1 MLILLPPSEGKTA
14 PRSGRPVAL
23 DSLTRPE
30 LTPGRERIMDALVD
44 LCSGGDRERARGVLG
59 LGPGQ
64 DGELDRNAGLRTAP
78 AGPAAKVYTGVL
90 YDALDLNTLTGS
102 ARARVRRSALVF
114 SGLWGAIRVDDRIP
128 AYRCAIGVNLPGVGG
143 LASYWRAL
151 LAPVLAEAVGTGPV
165 LDLRSSGYAAMWRP
179 TGRLA
184 ERTLAVRVL
193 HEQVVD
199 GQTRRSVVS
208 HFNKATKGRLVR
220 DLMLAGAAPR
230 TPGKLVE
237 ALRDLKYT
245 VEEQPSAAGRPRQ
258 LDVVVAEL

>member
-14 PRSGRPVAL
+14 PRTGRPVNL
-23 DSLTRPE
+23 DSLTQRA
-30 LTPGRERIMDALVD
+30 LTPGRERVMDALVA

-64 DGELDRNAGLRTAP
+64 DEELDRNAGLRTAP
-78 AGPAAKVYTGVL
+78 AAPAARVYTGVL
-90 YDALDLNTLTGS
+90 YDALDLGTLTGA
-102 ARARVRRSALVF
+102 ARTRVRRSTLVF

-143 LASYWRAL
+143 LASYWRKL
-151 LAPVLAEAVGTGPV
+151 LEPVLVEAVAAGPV
-165 LDLRSSGYAAMWRP
+165 LDLRSSGYASMWRP

-193 HEQVVD
+193 HEQVVN
-199 GQTRRSVVS
+199 GETRRSVVS

-230 TPGKLVE
+230 SPGKLVE

-245 VEEQPSAAGRPRQ
+245 VEEQPTAAGRPRQ
-258 LDVVVAEL
+258 LDLVVAEL